1 MCHRKSRKRLL
12 AWVLSSLLLP
22 ALFTSY
28 SFADVTLT
36 DSEATQL
43 MSEIQESQKDL
54 AELKEK
60 LQKAETNLESAEL
73 QLNDVKSDDEEQKKY
88 YEGRLKEEKKKSTE
102 AKVFAYSASA
112 STLVIS
118 IVLLFVLL

>member
-1 MCHRKSRKRLL
+1 MCHQKSKKRLL
-12 AWVLSSLLLP
+12 LLVLFSLLLP
-22 ALFTSY
+22 VLFTSY
-28 SFADVTLT
+28 SFADVILT
-36 DSEATQL
+36 DKEAQEL

-54 AELKEK
+54 VELKER

-73 QLNDVKSDDEEQKKY
+73 QLSDVKNDYEEQKKY

-102 AKVFAYSASA
+102 AKIFAYSASA

>member
-28 SFADVTLT
+28 SFADVILT
-36 DSEATQL
+36 DKEAQEL
-43 MSEIQESQKDL
+43 MSEIQESRKDL
-54 AELKEK
+54 TELKNQLNE
-60 LQKAETNLESAEL
+60 AETQL
-73 QLNDVKSDDEEQKKY
+73 QDVKSTYEEQKKS
-88 YEGRLKEEKKKSTE
+88 YEMQLKEERKKSTE
-102 AKVFAYSASA
+102 AKIFAGSASA